1 MTKTKST
8 CRRVDA
14 YLTTLLLEH
23 QPVPVEARNHIAVC
37 PDCASELASMQST
50 MGILDER
57 RAPDPGPFFDTRLNA
72 CLRQEKANAP
82 AGLLERL
89 RARILY
95 SDLRVRPWAMGTVV
109 VLLVMGSGTFTV
121 LNKQTG
127 TVNTSLTVRELQ
139 CYDGDAQVIQQL
151 GSLDSDDES
160 SVPVS
165 Q

>member
-14 YLTTLLLEH
+14 FLTTLLLEQ
-23 QPVPVEARNHIAVC
+23 QPVPVEALYHIHSC

-50 MGILDER
+50 LRILDEW
-57 RAPDPGPFFDTRLNA
+57 RAPEPGPFFDIRLGVL
-72 CLRQEKANAP
+72 LRQEKANAP

-95 SDLRVRPWAMGTVV
+95 SDLRVRPWATVTVV
-109 VLLVMGSGTFTV
+109 VLLVAGSGTFTV
-121 LNKQTG
+121 LNRQTG
-127 TVNTSLTVRELQ
+127 TVDTSLTVRELQ
-139 CYDGDAQVIQQL
+139 CYDGNAQVIQQL
-151 GSLDSDDES
+151 GALDSDDES

-165 Q
+165 R

>member
-8 CRRVDA
+8 CRRVNA
-14 YLTTLLLEH
+14 YLTILLLEH
-23 QPVPVEARNHIAVC
+23 QPVPVEARDHVASC

-50 MGILDER
+50 MGLLDEW
-57 RAPDPGPFFDTRLNA
+57 RAPDPGPFFDTKLSAR
-72 CLRQEKANAP
+72 LRQEKANAP
-82 AGLLERL
+82 ASLLERL
-89 RARILY
+89 RARILL

-109 VLLVMGSGTFTV
+109 VLLVVGSGTFTV

-127 TVNTSLTVRELQ
+127 PVETSLAVRELQ
-139 CYDGDAQVIQQL
+139 TYDGNAQVIQQL
-151 GSLDSDDES
+151 GSLDSDDQS

>member
-14 YLTTLLLEH
+14 YLTTLLLER
-23 QPVPVEARNHIAVC
+23 QPVTVEARNHIALC

-50 MGILDER
+50 MGLLDQWQ
-57 RAPDPGPFFDTRLNA
+57 APDPGPFFDTRLSA
-72 CLRQEKANAP
+72 RLRQEKANGP

-95 SDLRVRPWAMGTVV
+95 SDLHIRPWVTGIVAL
-109 VLLVMGSGTFTV
+109 LLVVGSATFTV
-121 LNKQTG
+121 LNNRTG
-127 TVNTSLTVRELQ
+127 TVDASLTVRELQ

-151 GSLDSDDES
+151 GSLEDDES
-160 SVPVS
+160 SAPVS